1 MTWPMK
7 TIPYPTT
14 ERQRMIG
21 VYNHHRNA
29 MYIPLPFS
37 ECDWDP
43 YKTEKSWT
51 WTLITKIL
59 KGCMDQFADTFWWQK
74 NGKTPPKF
82 NSEFTHEK
90 GLVKNRIRLSYW
102 DPW

>member
-21 VYNHHRNA
+21 VYNHLRNA

-43 YKTEKSWT
+43 YKIEKS
-51 WTLITKIL
+51 
-59 KGCMDQFADTFWWQK
+59 
-74 NGKTPPKF
+74 
-82 NSEFTHEK
+82 
-90 GLVKNRIRLSYW
+90 
-102 DPW
+102 

>member
-21 VYNHHRNA
+21 VYNQYNHLRNA

-37 ECDWDP
+37 EGDWDP
-43 YKTEKSWT
+43 YKIEKS
-51 WTLITKIL
+51 
-59 KGCMDQFADTFWWQK
+59 
-74 NGKTPPKF
+74 
-82 NSEFTHEK
+82 
-90 GLVKNRIRLSYW
+90 
-102 DPW
+102 